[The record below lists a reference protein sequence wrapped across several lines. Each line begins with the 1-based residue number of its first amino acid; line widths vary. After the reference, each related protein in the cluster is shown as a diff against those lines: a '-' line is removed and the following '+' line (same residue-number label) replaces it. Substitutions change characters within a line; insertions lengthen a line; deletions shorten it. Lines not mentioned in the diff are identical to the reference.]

1 MVTAAVLGHFLRIG
15 KLPKI
20 PYSAS
25 PHAALQAARALLL
38 EEVGGA
44 SIGARIYL
52 YPYLLVYLYT
62 SLYGFLLVLQL
73 IFSLSTESV
82 AMVGWGRLRLRRR
95 RPLPS
100 QRSSQ
105 TLLGR
110 RGRRMRSEGV
120 GGRRRAESD

>member
-52 YPYLLVYLYT
+52 YPYLLALSIHL
-62 SLYGFLLVLQL
+62 SLWFSISASTDILVINRKRCHGGMGATAVAKTPSSAIPKKLPD
-73 IFSLSTESV
+73 SLGKT
-82 AMVGWGRLRLRRR
+82 
-95 RPLPS
+95 
-100 QRSSQ
+100 
-105 TLLGR
+105 
-110 RGRRMRSEGV
+110 
-120 GGRRRAESD
+120 RAAHAV